1 MSESDLSDVSDV
13 PLVKTKRQMTQTQ
26 LDQLASAR
34 QKAAEK
40 KALLKSISDKEKQIK
55 EDILN
60 KRIERIKIAEDEIR
74 QKIVNKPLVK
84 ESRHFVCKARA
95 EPKKSKKPVVIS
107 ESDESSDEEP
117 FGRPSGDP
125 IIAKPVKQQYQ
136 RPLPTAAL
144 TAQIAREELQK
155 RIQQENY
162 NIAFQS
168 LFPGYRKI

>member
-84 ESRHFVCKARA
+84 ESRHFVRA

-107 ESDESSDEEP
+107 ESDESSDEE
-117 FGRPSGDP
+117 DP

>member
-107 ESDESSDEEP
+107 ESDESSDEE
-117 FGRPSGDP
+117 DP